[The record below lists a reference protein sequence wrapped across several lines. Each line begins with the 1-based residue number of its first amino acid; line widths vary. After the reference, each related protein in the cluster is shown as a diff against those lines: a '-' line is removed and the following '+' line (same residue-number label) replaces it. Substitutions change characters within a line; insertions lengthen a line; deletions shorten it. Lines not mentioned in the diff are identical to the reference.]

1 MPILPHSFRLVLL
14 LLVRTTLRHWKQKPG
29 SYFLLL
35 AIVAI
40 GVGAFNGIRQASR
53 SASANFGLFNQ
64 AVSGQS
70 DFLIES
76 PTQRLSA
83 DVLPKLSSLAGD
95 PDWHLVPVIEGSI
108 TALDSNDEPSQQ
120 LRLVG
125 LDLLSLANL
134 PDLVENKI
142 DFGQDEAS
150 WYDWLGSE
158 SFVWLGQTTA
168 EKIGVEEGGEV
179 TILASGRRQQMRV
192 RKILKQ
198 EGSALPDDLVIA
210 DIPTVQSLLSRPGE
224 INRVE
229 VVLSKPELR
238 QDSVYLDE
246 IEHRLT
252 RELPEN
258 ITVSPTQNRAAD
270 RAAMT
275 AAFRLN
281 LTILSLIAILVG
293 AYLILQ
299 ALDAAVVRKR
309 AEIATLISLGVSRQI
324 LFFTS
329 LVESIIIGLI
339 GSVAGIGVGWFFA
352 YFSAQ
357 MLADTVN
364 ALYFATT
371 LDAISLTWMDCV
383 FGVGLGLFFTLLAG
397 WLPAR
402 DAMQTPPAQVLSK
415 GDWSPG
421 FTWLQKPKVGLSFLI
436 VGGLCLLFPPLPLE
450 GGGKMP
456 VGGFLSAGFW
466 ILGAALLSGHALVVL
481 ARWFRPFCSQ
491 PVSRLACSRLQD
503 GSSRHRLAVA
513 GLVVAVGMVTGMFQM
528 VDSFRYTIEEW
539 FDIRFQ
545 AELYISERGV
555 TGAGT
560 INGIDPTIMEELVQ
574 DESIAYADV
583 VYISYAKPKVGIT
596 ILSGVDMDAWTTSI
610 KQLWYKIPGSFTA
623 VAGAEPALISETFA
637 RRFGLINGGVT
648 ELDTPS
654 GRKKISP
661 VGIFSDYGNEFGT
674 AAVDIKTW
682 KSWTQ
687 SERPINVSL
696 YLKEETDVNQLR
708 DRLRLAF
715 PGLDVRN
722 GKELRDVAL
731 GIFEQTFKATSALN
745 IIGLVVAF
753 AGLLLGLFSIF
764 DESARTWLT
773 LRHLGF
779 SNRQFLLSAGIE
791 GAGIGLAA
799 WVSGSLIGLVLGW
812 LLVKVINVQSFG
824 WTLLWH
830 VPYTDFLIFGILLV
844 LTGFL
849 SGCLAS
855 AYWNC
860 KRK

>member
-1 MPILPHSFRLVLL
+1 
-14 LLVRTTLRHWKQKPG
+14 
-29 SYFLLL
+29 
-35 AIVAI
+35 
-40 GVGAFNGIRQASR
+40 
-53 SASANFGLFNQ
+53 
-64 AVSGQS
+64 
-70 DFLIES
+70 
-76 PTQRLSA
+76 
-83 DVLPKLSSLAGD
+83 
-95 PDWHLVPVIEGSI
+95 
-108 TALDSNDEPSQQ
+108 
-120 LRLVG
+120 
-125 LDLLSLANL
+125 
-134 PDLVENKI
+134 
-142 DFGQDEAS
+142 
-150 WYDWLGSE
+150 
-158 SFVWLGQTTA
+158 
-168 EKIGVEEGGEV
+168 
-179 TILASGRRQQMRV
+179 
-192 RKILKQ
+192 
-198 EGSALPDDLVIA
+198 
-210 DIPTVQSLLSRPGE
+210 
-224 INRVE
+224 
-229 VVLSKPELR
+229 
-238 QDSVYLDE
+238 
-246 IEHRLT
+246 
-252 RELPEN
+252 
-258 ITVSPTQNRAAD
+258 
-270 RAAMT
+270 
-275 AAFRLN
+275 
-281 LTILSLIAILVG
+281 
-293 AYLILQ
+293 
-299 ALDAAVVRKR
+299 
-309 AEIATLISLGVSRQI
+309 
-324 LFFTS
+324 
-329 LVESIIIGLI
+329 
-339 GSVAGIGVGWFFA
+339 
-352 YFSAQ
+352 
-357 MLADTVN
+357 
-364 ALYFATT
+364 
-371 LDAISLTWMDCV
+371 
-383 FGVGLGLFFTLLAG
+383 VGLGLFFTLLAG

-421 FTWLQKPKVGLSFLI
+421 FSWLQKPKVGLFLLI
-436 VGGLCLLFPPLPLE
+436 GGGVCLLFPPLSLE

-466 ILGAALLSGHALVVL
+466 ILGAALLSGHALVML
-481 ARWFRPFCSQ
+481 AGWFRPVCKQ
-491 PVSRLACSRLQD
+491 PVSLLACSRLQD

-583 VYISYAKPKVGIT
+583 VYITYAKPKEGIT
-596 ILSGVDMDAWTTSI
+596 ILSGVDMKAWTTSI
-610 KQLWYKIPGSFTA
+610 KQLWYKPPGSFIA
-623 VAGAEPALISETFA
+623 EDGAEPALISETFA
-637 RRFGLINGGVT
+637 RRFDLIKGGST

-682 KSWTQ
+682 KAWTQ

-696 YLKEETDVNQLR
+696 YLKEGTDVNEVR
-708 DRLRLAF
+708 DRLRLSF

-764 DESARTWLT
+764 DESARTWIT

-779 SNRQFLLSAGIE
+779 SNRQFLFSAGIE

-799 WVSGSLIGLVLGW
+799 WISGSMIGLVLGW

-830 VPYTDFLIFGILLV
+830 VPYIDFLIFGILMV

-849 SGCLAS
+849 SGCLSS
-855 AYWNC
+855 AYWNF